1 MAFRGVEQG
10 KLGKHFQQV
19 ADWVGRAV
27 RSVVGG
33 VVGCAV
39 RGVVGRGLVGEMWYG
54 RILRLGRIRMTFRG
68 V

>member
-1 MAFRGVEQG
+1 M
-10 KLGKHFQQV
+10 
-19 ADWVGRAV
+19 GRAV

-33 VVGCAV
+33 VVGGVVGRAV
-39 RGVVGRGLVGEMWYG
+39 RGVVGEMWYG

>member
-33 VVGCAV
+33 VVGGVVGRAV
-39 RGVVGRGLVGEMWYG
+39 RGV
-54 RILRLGRIRMTFRG
+54 LGA
-68 V
+68 